1 MLLILTSPVAVL
13 RAGVPDPQLV
23 KVLINAKA
31 AHHPV
36 TVISNHGQPDWFAN
50 TFGTSGVQFLHTPG
64 RQSGAIIALNAEKF
78 SLNPF
83 DALVLAAKDED
94 VQMGKNGGAILVAA
108 GWATSPQVRALGI
121 QINGPQELADIIA
134 LTQGWAGQWW
144 YSGATPHYSVR
155 ALSDL
160 SQLHKAPS
168 QAEFAKRVTNTVKNG
183 GARLN
188 SLLTVTARSLLIDGL
203 GAQSNLVWGVYPS
216 SSSANDDDEV
226 LSDFTHRLRTTVSR
240 VQLCRRGEPLFLRHT
255 ASHKRSHGAGGDRT
269 DPSDQVR
276 TIHLNPYYKTS
287 NRLKDK
293 HVVVVDDVTTY
304 GVSFG
309 VAAAFL
315 RKAGAQAVTGVALGK
330 FGNQL
335 RAYDVDIQSDP
346 YQPIPTGMFKVVHS
360 APFPGTTNPV
370 SQQVL
375 QGLIP

>member
-1 MLLILTSPVAVL
+1 MLLILTSPAAVL

-36 TVISNHGQPDWFAN
+36 AVVSNHLQPVWFPDS
-50 TFGTSGVQFLHTPG
+50 FGTSGVQFLHTPG
-64 RQSGAIIALNAEKF
+64 RQSGAIIALNAKKF

-94 VQMGKNGGAILVAA
+94 VQMGKNGGAILLAA
-108 GWATSPQVRALGI
+108 GWATSQQVKALGI
-121 QINGPQELADIIA
+121 QINGPQELAEIIA

-144 YSGATPHYSVR
+144 YSGATSHYGVR

-160 SQLHKAPS
+160 SQFHMSPS
-168 QAEFAKRVTNTVKNG
+168 QAEFAKRVTNSVKNG

-240 VQLCRRGEPLFLRHT
+240 VQLCRKGEPLFIRHT
-255 ASHKRSHGAGGDRT
+255 ASPKRSHGGGGDRT

-276 TIHLNPYYKTS
+276 TIHLNPYYKAN
-287 NRLKDK
+287 NRLKGK
-293 HVVVVDDVTTY
+293 HVVVIDDVTTY

-335 RAYDVDIQSDP
+335 RAYDIEIQSDP
-346 YQPIPTGMFKVVHS
+346 YQPIPTCNFNVAHS
-360 APFPGTTNPV
+360 AHFKGATNPV

>member
-1 MLLILTSPVAVL
+1 MLLILTSPAAVL
-13 RAGVPDPQLV
+13 RAGVPDSQLV
-23 KVLINAKA
+23 KVLIRAKA
-31 AHHPV
+31 ANHPV
-36 TVISNHGQPDWFAN
+36 AVISNHAQPGWFPGA
-50 TFGTSGVQFLHTPG
+50 FGTSGVQFLHTPG
-64 RQSGAIIALNAEKF
+64 RQSGGIISLNAKKF

-108 GWATSPQVRALGI
+108 GWATSPQVKALGI
-121 QINGPQELADIIA
+121 QINSPKELDEIIA

-144 YSGATPHYSVR
+144 YSGATPHYNVR

-160 SQLHKAPS
+160 SQFHKAPS

-203 GAQSNLVWGVYPS
+203 GTQSNLVWGVYPS
-216 SSSANDDDEV
+216 SNSANDDDEV

-240 VQLCRRGEPLFLRHT
+240 VQLCRKGEPLFVRHKP
-255 ASHKRSHGAGGDRT
+255 SPKRSHGGGGDRT

-287 NRLKDK
+287 NRLRDK
-293 HVVVVDDVTTY
+293 HVVVIDDVTTY

-309 VAAAFL
+309 VAAALL

-335 RAYDVDIQSDP
+335 RGYDIDIQSDP
-346 YQPIPTGMFKVVHS
+346 YQPIPTGKFKVIHS
-360 APFPGTTNPV
+360 APLPGTTNPV

-375 QGLIP
+375 QALIP